1 MCMQVRYKGIDDN
14 QNEVWASGSFQNG
27 SPTVEFTLQID
38 GNAVMYV
45 DSSAKWAANMKGL
58 DFNTV
63 GSPPHRLWIMN
74 NGDFQIHRYDSST
87 GSWSTKWKYSDNDAN
102 NFAKSDYPTTLE
114 EDGELC
120 HPNYD
125 KPSGSGSSC
134 RPQWCISCPMGHI
147 AVNMS
152 VCVPCPQGTYLGDG
166 SSECTRCDVG
176 KYSNRSGS
184 SECTGCA
191 VGKYSQSRAAT
202 TCTTCPEGS
211 ISGENSTRAEDC
223 LCNNVLRYFGPPGGT
238 CVHECSQ
245 EVVRAAFFE
254 EHADRVERLPE
265 EVSLEFTSERE
276 RAYACVSACVPLRTC
291 VREQNPYDMYT
302 ATKTRV

>member
-1 MCMQVRYKGIDDN
+1 MGKY
-14 QNEVWASGSFQNG
+14 SNG
-27 SPTVEFTLQID
+27 SGASHCD
-38 GNAVMYV
+38 
-45 DSSAKWAANMKGL
+45 D
-58 DFNTV
+58 
-63 GSPPHRLWIMN
+63 
-74 NGDFQIHRYDSST
+74 
-87 GSWSTKWKYSDNDAN
+87 
-102 NFAKSDYPTTLE
+102 
-114 EDGELC
+114 
-120 HPNYD
+120 
-125 KPSGSGSSC
+125 
-134 RPQWCISCPMGHI
+134 CPAGHT
-147 AVNMS
+147 AVNAS
-152 VCVPCPQGTYLGDG
+152 LCVPCPQGTYLGDG